1 MTTKHGANEEAGGR
15 PAGAPAGAETA
26 DDDTA
31 GAGPVAGEKA
41 DTESASRETET
52 PAVQPPFG
60 IERVSVVVPC
70 LNAASTLGAQLD
82 ALCRQTWRGAVEVL
96 VADNGSSDG
105 SAELAEDYRD
115 RLPGLRILS
124 AADRGGPAHAKNVAA
139 AAAAGEV
146 LLFCDADDEV
156 ADGWIDGLV
165 EELKSHEAAASRH
178 EIERLNGEQA
188 RRLHGDAAQQHG
200 LPNYTNPPFLDH
212 AGGCGL
218 GVRRHVFKELGGFDE
233 EYVALED
240 TDFCWRLQLAGH
252 RLAFAPGAVVH
263 VRFPATLSGA
273 FRQAARYG
281 RYNVY
286 IYTRYQSRGMPR
298 LPVLPGLLRLGSLL
312 VRSPQ
317 LLSKSARGRWIWLA
331 GWRLG
336 RLLGCLRYRTTA
348 F

>member
-1 MTTKHGANEEAGGR
+1 VTTKHGDNEK
-15 PAGAPAGAETA
+15 
-26 DDDTA
+26 
-31 GAGPVAGEKA
+31 AGPRPTGQSGEA
-41 DTESASRETET
+41 ASQPRSA
-52 PAVQPPFG
+52 
-60 IERVSVVVPC
+60 IERVSVVIPC
-70 LNAASTLGAQLD
+70 LNAAATLGAQLD
-82 ALCRQTWRGAVEVL
+82 ALSRQTWQGDIEVL
-96 VADNGSSDG
+96 VGDNGSTDG
-105 SAELAEDYRD
+105 SVELAENYRD
-115 RLPGLRILS
+115 RLPGLRVLS

-139 AAAAGEV
+139 AAATGDV

-165 EELKSHEAAASRH
+165 EELKGHEAAASRH

-200 LPNYTNPPFLDH
+200 LPSYTNPPFLDH

-218 GVRRHVFKELGGFDE
+218 GVRRHVFEALGGFDE
-233 EYVALED
+233 SYVALED

-252 RLAFAPGAVVH
+252 RLVFASEAIVH
-263 VRFPATLSGA
+263 VRLPATLRGA
-273 FRQAARYG
+273 FLQAARYG

-286 IYTRYQSRGMPR
+286 IYTRYRSRGMPR
-298 LPVLPGLLRLGSLL
+298 LPALPGLLRLGSLL

-317 LLSKSARGRWIWLA
+317 LLSKSARGRWIWLV

-336 RLLGCLRYRTTA
+336 RLSGCLRYRTVA

>member
-1 MTTKHGANEEAGGR
+1 MTTKHGANERAGARAAGETAGG
-15 PAGAPAGAETA
+15 
-26 DDDTA
+26 
-31 GAGPVAGEKA
+31 
-41 DTESASRETET
+41 ESATGETT
-52 PAVQPPFG
+52 ATQPPFA
-60 IERVSVVVPC
+60 IEQVSVIIPC
-70 LNAASTLGAQLD
+70 LNAAATLGAQLD
-82 ALCRQTWRGAVEVL
+82 ALSRQTWQGEMEVL
-96 VADNGSSDG
+96 IADNGSTDG
-105 SAELAEDYRD
+105 SAELAEEYRD
-115 RLPGLRILS
+115 RLPGLRVLG

-139 AAAAGEV
+139 AAATGDV

-156 ADGWIDGLV
+156 AEGWIDGLV
-165 EELKSHEAAASRH
+165 QELKSHEAAASRH

-200 LPNYTNPPFLDH
+200 LPGYTNPPFLDH

-218 GVRRHVFKELGGFDE
+218 GVRRHVFEELGGFDE

-252 RLAFAPGAVVH
+252 RLVFAPAAVVH

-281 RYNVY
+281 QYNVFA
-286 IYTRYQSRGMPR
+286 YTRYRSRGMPR
-298 LPVLPGLLRLGSLL
+298 LPALPGLLRLGSLL

-317 LLSKSARGRWIWLA
+317 LLSASKRGRWIWLA

-336 RLLGCLRYRTTA
+336 RLRGCLRYRTTA